1 MTMLKTI
8 AGLSAVAAL
17 SVAALAPTAS
27 MASEQ
32 GRNTLLGGAA
42 GAGAGALLTHGS
54 VGGTLVGAAGGA
66 LIGNAVSSHR
76 KHYGY
81 NRGYGY
87 NRSYSHHH
95 YYNRGY

>member
-1 MTMLKTI
+1 MTALKTL

-17 SVAALAPTAS
+17 SLTALAPTAS
-27 MASEQ
+27 FASQQ

-66 LIGNAVSSHR
+66 LIGNAVSNHH
-76 KHYGY
+76 KHYS
-81 NRGYGY
+81 R
-87 NRSYSHHH
+87 RSYRH
-95 YYNRGY
+95 R